1 MAYLRLYKNA
11 NYYIASSM
19 DSLDLRY
26 SKSVLLKIYEKGG
39 SVIQSDL
46 KLIASNWRTLTD
58 VISSLGNDGYL
69 DITEKISGRRITR
82 IALTEKGRIVAEN
95 LMHLEEPRVTI
106 PEGLI
111 AEIEKIIERDKSHSS
126 VEEYVREAVR
136 KALEKWKKEHAV
148 G

>member
-1 MAYLRLYKNA
+1 
-11 NYYIASSM
+11 M

-106 PEGLI
+106 PEGLVT
-111 AEIEKIIERDKSHSS
+111 EIDRIIKRDKSHSS
-126 VEEYVREAVR
+126 VEEYVKEAVR
-136 KALEKWKKEHAV
+136 KAIEKWKKEHAV

>member
-1 MAYLRLYKNA
+1 M
-11 NYYIASSM
+11 
-19 DSLDLRY
+19 
-26 SKSVLLKIYEKGG
+26 
-39 SVIQSDL
+39 
-46 KLIASNWRTLTD
+46 TD

-106 PEGLI
+106 PEGLV

-136 KALEKWKKEHAV
+136 KAIEKWKKEHAV